1 MANGRNPKS
10 KGRGSSRDAGSF
22 VALPWTVLDSQ
33 NYQILSANARSLLI
47 ELARQYTSMNNGR
60 LLLSR
65 KYLSE
70 RGWKS
75 SDMIAKGKKELLDG
89 GFIHE
94 TAKGHRPNKASWY
107 AITWQ
112 AIDHIPGYDAG
123 ALVGFRR
130 SAYTK
135 NVTIKNTPV
144 NPSHGTGKGKI
155 VPLHGSSHHRS
166 KPQDGA
172 IEHTLTTGPTP
183 QYGHHLELPSPTDK
197 QARADQLKS
206 VNKEVPLELMTALA
220 EEK

>member
-1 MANGRNPKS
+1 MANGRNLSS
-10 KGRGSSRDAGSF
+10 KGRGSSRDGGSF
-22 VALPWTVLDSQ
+22 VALPWAVLDSQ

-65 KYLSE
+65 RYLSK

-75 SDMIAKGKKELLDG
+75 SDMITKGKKELLDG

-94 TAKGHRPNKASWY
+94 TVKGHRPNKASWY

-112 AIDHIPGYDAG
+112 AIDQIPGYDAG
-123 ALVGFRR
+123 TFVGFRR

-135 NVTIKNTPV
+135 NVAIKIAHV
-144 NPSHGTGKGKI
+144 NPSDGTDKEKI
-155 VPLHGSSHHRS
+155 VPLHGLSHYRP

-172 IEHTLTTGPTP
+172 IEHTLTTVSTP

-197 QARADQLKS
+197 QAGAEQLKS
-206 VNKEVPLELMTALA
+206 VDEELPLELMTALA

>member
-1 MANGRNPKS
+1 MANGRNLSS
-10 KGRGSSRDAGSF
+10 KGRGSGRDGSSF

-33 NYQILSANARSLLI
+33 NYQSLSANARSLLI
-47 ELARQYTSMNNGR
+47 ELARQYKSMNNGR

-65 KYLSE
+65 RYLSK

-75 SDMIAKGKKELLDG
+75 SDMISKGEKELLDG

-94 TAKGHRPNKASWY
+94 TVKGHRPNKASWY

-123 ALVGFRR
+123 AFVGFRR
-130 SAYTK
+130 SAYAK
-135 NVTIKNTPV
+135 NVAIKNTHV
-144 NPSHGTGKGKI
+144 NPSHGTDKGNI
-155 VPLHGSSHHRS
+155 VPPHGSSHYRS

-183 QYGHHLELPSPTDK
+183 QYGHHLELPSPMDK
-197 QARADQLKS
+197 QAGAEQLKS
-206 VNKEVPLELMTALA
+206 VNKELPLELMTALA

>member
-1 MANGRNPKS
+1 MANGRSPKS

-22 VALPWTVLDSQ
+22 VTLSWTVLDSQ
-33 NYQILSANARSLLI
+33 NYQILSTNARSLLI

-60 LLLSR
+60 LLLFKR
-65 KYLSE
+65 YLSG

-94 TAKGHRPNKASWY
+94 TVKGHRPNKASWY
-107 AITWQ
+107 AVTWQ
-112 AIDHIPGYDAG
+112 AIDHSPGYDAG
-123 ALVGFRR
+123 AFDGFRR
-130 SAYTK
+130 SAYTE
-135 NVTIKNTPV
+135 NVTIKNTHI

-155 VPLHGSSHHRS
+155 VPLHGSSHYRS

-172 IEHTLTTGPTP
+172 IEHTLATGSTP
-183 QYGHHLELPSPTDK
+183 QYGHHLELPSPMDK
-197 QARADQLKS
+197 QVRAEELKS
-206 VNKEVPLELMTALA
+206 VNKELPLELMTALA

>member
-1 MANGRNPKS
+1 MTNGRNPKS

-22 VALPWTVLDSQ
+22 IALPWTVLDSK

-60 LLLSR
+60 LLFSR
-65 KYLSE
+65 RYLSE

-75 SDMIAKGKKELLDG
+75 SDMISKGKKELIDG

-94 TAKGHRPNKASWY
+94 TVKGHRPNKASWY

-144 NPSHGTGKGKI
+144 NPSHGTDKEKI
-155 VPLHGSSHHRS
+155 APLHGLIHYRP

-172 IEHTLTTGPTP
+172 IEHTLTTVSTP
-183 QYGHHLELPSPTDK
+183 QYGHHLE
-197 QARADQLKS
+197 
-206 VNKEVPLELMTALA
+206 
-220 EEK
+220 